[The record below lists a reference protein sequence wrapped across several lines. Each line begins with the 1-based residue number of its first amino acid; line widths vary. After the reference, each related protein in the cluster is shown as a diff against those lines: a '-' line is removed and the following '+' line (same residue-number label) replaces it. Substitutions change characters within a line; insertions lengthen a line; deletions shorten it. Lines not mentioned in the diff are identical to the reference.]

1 MVRKRTIITN
11 NGDHLLAATPIPPNC
26 VMGLDDQP
34 TTGHHCPL
42 PGTWVPFAAET
53 WVPFK
58 NESRPLL
65 GRAEQRRHLVQRQS
79 DRTGLADLRG
89 KLQSALGPLLA
100 ARSGISAT

>member
-53 WVPFK
+53 WVPF
-58 NESRPLL
+58 
-65 GRAEQRRHLVQRQS
+65 
-79 DRTGLADLRG
+79 
-89 KLQSALGPLLA
+89 
-100 ARSGISAT
+100 